1 MKLLVAGLVVSSV
14 LGCNAIKEIMRN
26 GTATGRMESKGEL
39 GDWVFDKGLCF
50 SGEKEKYYGA
60 VAVGPQDS
68 GIAIKLVKDPV
79 KGWQVLVNNAP
90 TCARRADAKDVVEKS
105 ACKATVLTA
114 ESCKKLEA
122 DVVTTNLTVN
132 GIKVVTGK
140 VTLDC
145 EAGTSSIRGELTLD
159 HCH

>member
-1 MKLLVAGLVVSSV
+1 MKLLVAGLVVTSV
-14 LGCNAIKEIMRN
+14 VGCNALKEIMRD
-26 GTATGRMESKGEL
+26 GTVTGRIESKGEL

-90 TCARRADAKDVVEKS
+90 TCAKESAAEKS
-105 ACKATVLTA
+105 ACKATLLTA
-114 ESCKKLEA
+114 ETCKKVEA

-145 EAGTSSIRGELTLD
+145 EAGTSSIRGELTLE